1 MLSEELCEIWQ
12 LGTVYNSFIS
22 HAKDKLCTY
31 GEMLLRVTR
40 IMVSKVLRDRVVRL
54 AHEGH
59 RLQSKEWWP
68 GMDKDVE
75 NLVCH
80 GCQVSSSCD
89 PPDSMSPVLSP
100 SAPWQDCSVD
110 LLGLLPTEERIL
122 LVVDYYSRFLEVA
135 LLKSTQVN

>member
-40 IMVSKVLRDRVVRL
+40 IMVSKVLRDKVVRL

-59 RLQSKEWWP
+59 QWVVQTKYRLQSKEWWP
-68 GMDKDVE
+68 GIEWTKM
-75 NLVCH
+75 
-80 GCQVSSSCD
+80 
-89 PPDSMSPVLSP
+89 
-100 SAPWQDCSVD
+100 
-110 LLGLLPTEERIL
+110 
-122 LVVDYYSRFLEVA
+122 
-135 LLKSTQVN
+135 